1 MRYLEKWG
9 DSIDNAVSLALA
21 DLGLTRDQVE
31 VTVLEQP
38 TRGFFGIGSKLARV
52 RVEEKAPEKEEQP
65 EKPAKPEMAEK
76 PASVQQRPQRP
87 ERKER
92 RRPVAE
98 IKTDG
103 EQKIKVKREDGV
115 EIVIEKCGVD
125 SPQRL
130 GKSSRSKKKKNRNSL
145 NKQQNRRENEEYL
158 FDEVKVLSER
168 PKDLVEQSE
177 HPAKSFL
184 ENVIKEMGL
193 NLEMKVCANAESVY
207 VDFEGEDSGTV
218 IGKRGSMLDALQYL
232 TSLVINKDSGK
243 YTRVV
248 LDAENYR
255 EKRERTLE
263 RLANHLANKVENSGR
278 SVRLEPMNPYERK
291 VIHTV
296 LQSRPAVTTRSEGE
310 EPYRRI
316 IIELAK

>member
-1 MRYLEKWG
+1 MRYSEKWG

-52 RVEEKAPEKEEQP
+52 RVEEKAPEKP
-65 EKPAKPEMAEK
+65 EKPEEARKNEKFERAGKAEK
-76 PASVQQRPQRP
+76 R
-87 ERKER
+87 ER

-125 SPQRL
+125 AAP
-130 GKSSRSKKKKNRNSL
+130 KSTGPGRPSRSRRRKSRKAL
-145 NKQQNRRENEEYL
+145 NKPQGHRGNEEYL
-158 FDEVKVLSER
+158 FDEVRVLSER
-168 PKDLVEQSE
+168 PKDLIEQSE

-184 ENVIKEMGL
+184 ESVTGEMGL
-193 NLEMKVCANAESVY
+193 NLNMKICSNAESVY
-207 VDFEGEDSGTV
+207 VDFEGEDSGTI

-232 TSLVINKDSGK
+232 TSLVINKDSGN
-243 YTRVV
+243 YIRVV

-255 EKRERTLE
+255 EKREKTLE
-263 RLANHLANKVENSGR
+263 RLANRLANKVVNSGR

-291 VIHTV
+291 VIHTA
-296 LQSRPAVTTRSEGE
+296 LQSRPEVSTRSEGE

-316 IIELAK
+316 IIELSK